1 MSTNTM
7 LALGDFVFEL
17 NSAAFERAER
27 SSNYD
32 WQAQKLVKS
41 YPSLQYLGE
50 GVEQLGL
57 SGVIYPSMVGA
68 ASSLDELRAM
78 AQAGIAY
85 ALTGSDGK
93 PRGDWVIKAIRDE
106 HTLFLSNG
114 KARKISFTLQLERYS
129 HE

>member
-17 NSAAFERAER
+17 NSAAFDRAER

-32 WQAQKLVKS
+32 WQTQKLVKS

-68 ASSLDELRAM
+68 ASSLDELRVM

-85 ALTGSDGK
+85 ALTGYDGK
-93 PRGDWVIKAIRDE
+93 PRGYWVIKAIRDE
-106 HTLFLSNG
+106 HTLFLNNG